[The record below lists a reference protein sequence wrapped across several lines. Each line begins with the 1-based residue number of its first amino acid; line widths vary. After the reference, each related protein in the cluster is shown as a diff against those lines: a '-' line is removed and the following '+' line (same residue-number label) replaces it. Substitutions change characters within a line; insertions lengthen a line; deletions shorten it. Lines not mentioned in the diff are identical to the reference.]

1 MSFILQKQYIE
12 TSDTLEDALWN
23 MIQSDAAH
31 SEMEEFYES
40 YRIATDRDAEYDS
53 NYFLREYGIPAVF
66 DEEDRRD
73 VSKTNAELEDGMA
86 LAVCPKCSAFSV
98 DASKWLESVF
108 SLQ

>member
-1 MSFILQKQYIE
+1 MGVNLLYELHIAE
-12 TSDTLEDALWN
+12 AVHRNSDTLEDALWN

-66 DEEDRRD
+66 
-73 VSKTNAELEDGMA
+73 
-86 LAVCPKCSAFSV
+86 
-98 DASKWLESVF
+98 
-108 SLQ
+108 